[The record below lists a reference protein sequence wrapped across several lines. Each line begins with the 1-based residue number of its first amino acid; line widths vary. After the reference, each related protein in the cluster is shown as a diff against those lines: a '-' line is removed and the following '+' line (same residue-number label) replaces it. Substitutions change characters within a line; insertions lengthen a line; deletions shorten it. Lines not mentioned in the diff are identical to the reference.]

1 MISDPYTSWFG
12 CKSKI
17 HLIEHIS
24 RTTGNWV
31 VIRIS
36 LWSAN
41 QSAAAQRFS
50 ARTDVLPLLCDVLP
64 LLCGILHINQVIC
77 GKKKKKWNRFFSKCG
92 EITKKICQND
102 IEPGFIDRQWWW
114 KREFRR
120 DSGVGVSEYRCTW
133 YRLRCTSS
141 SKNVWGVVVLVVRVG
156 GWLPYGN
163 PSNCGKA
170 LLCSSSIISDFLEY
184 RYVSLKWRRYGG
196 WKITSLKSSSCW
208 L

>member
-1 MISDPYTSWFG
+1 MISQSKRSCTAIFSPNG
-12 CKSKI
+12 CIAALVRCIAALVRYHTHKSS
-17 HLIEHIS
+17 HLREE
-24 RTTGNWV
+24 
-31 VIRIS
+31 
-36 LWSAN
+36 
-41 QSAAAQRFS
+41 
-50 ARTDVLPLLCDVLP
+50 
-64 LLCGILHINQVIC
+64 
-77 GKKKKKWNRFFSKCG
+77 KKKWNRFFSKCG
-92 EITKKICQND
+92 EITKRICQND

>member
-1 MISDPYTSWFG
+1 MNTFDWTRKHLLVAWVVGLIILLLGVLEDTLYLMKNSTRWFG

-77 GKKKKKWNRFFSKCG
+77 GKKKNKMKPFFFQSAA
-92 EITKKICQND
+92 
-102 IEPGFIDRQWWW
+102 
-114 KREFRR
+114 
-120 DSGVGVSEYRCTW
+120 
-133 YRLRCTSS
+133 RLR
-141 SKNVWGVVVLVVRVG
+141 KNMPKWHWA
-156 GWLPYGN
+156 WLYWQAVMV
-163 PSNCGKA
+163 KA
-170 LLCSSSIISDFLEY
+170 W
-184 RYVSLKWRRYGG
+184 V
-196 WKITSLKSSSCW
+196 
-208 L
+208 